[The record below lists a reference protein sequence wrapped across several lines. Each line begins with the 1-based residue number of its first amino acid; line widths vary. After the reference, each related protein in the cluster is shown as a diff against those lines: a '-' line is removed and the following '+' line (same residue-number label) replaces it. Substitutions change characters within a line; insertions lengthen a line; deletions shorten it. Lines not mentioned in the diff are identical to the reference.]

1 MHHIGG
7 GKLQPASNCPEGHS
21 ARQLSQDR
29 EGEYLSCWPL
39 KLNSYF
45 KVVEESRNAKEM
57 MGWLE
62 GKIKE
67 CKVRIAAEGFV
78 FKPEDICDYVFN

>member
-1 MHHIGG
+1 MQIF
-7 GKLQPASNCPEGHS
+7 L
-21 ARQLSQDR
+21 
-29 EGEYLSCWPL
+29 
-39 KLNSYF
+39 

-67 CKVRIAAEGFV
+67 CKVNFDQIKYIYLFCKCDQLFQVEYTGKIHEIAHVAREQVTKKYPFCPDLK
-78 FKPEDICDYVFN
+78 FMKLF

>member
-1 MHHIGG
+1 MRGSVEIEIV
-7 GKLQPASNCPEGHS
+7 L
-21 ARQLSQDR
+21 
-29 EGEYLSCWPL
+29 
-39 KLNSYF
+39 

-67 CKVRIAAEGFV
+67 CKVTFDLI
-78 FKPEDICDYVFN
+78 

>member
-1 MHHIGG
+1 MKGFHKI
-7 GKLQPASNCPEGHS
+7 PVFFEGW
-21 ARQLSQDR
+21 L
-29 EGEYLSCWPL
+29 PL
-39 KLNSYF
+39 MRGSVEIEIVL

-67 CKVRIAAEGFV
+67 CKVTFDLI
-78 FKPEDICDYVFN
+78 

>member
-1 MHHIGG
+1 MLGI
-7 GKLQPASNCPEGHS
+7 LDQET
-21 ARQLSQDR
+21 L
-29 EGEYLSCWPL
+29 
-39 KLNSYF
+39 

-67 CKVRIAAEGFV
+67 CKVTFDLLAI
-78 FKPEDICDYVFN
+78 DLI